1 MWGMSV
7 IIPDHL
13 LSSPQSKPGLH
24 SEILSQRKKGEKKK
38 EKKGR
43 RGDEEVGRVVWWIK
57 QLPCKYMDRSLDPR
71 DWQRVG
77 HTSTY
82 LYSWCFYRE
91 MEAEAQVSPKAC
103 QPASLPYAVMSK
115 GPDLDKVEREAV
127 LWLSHT
133 CHTIVILL
141 LWYTYTHIHTSMYI

>member
-1 MWGMSV
+1 MWGMSI

-38 EKKGR
+38 EKKG
-43 RGDEEVGRVVWWIK
+43 VVWWIK
-57 QLPCKYMDRSLDPR
+57 QLPCKYMDRSLDSR
-71 DWQRVG
+71 NWQRVG

-91 MEAEAQVSPKAC
+91 MEAEARVSPEAC
-103 QPASLPYAVMSK
+103 QPASLSYAVMSK
-115 GPDLDKVEREAV
+115 GPDLHKLESEAV

-141 LWYTYTHIHTSMYI
+141 LWHTYTHIHTSMYI